1 MALVTGEA
9 SKQAERIVGSV
20 SLGVSTGKTPV
31 GATNQL
37 ASVAATANQVV
48 ATYTV
53 SAGKTF
59 YLEHADV
66 SARLTAFA
74 ATATQFGTASLRING
89 VIVYTVDLSGTGF
102 GQGFPLDPGEPI
114 PVAAGVVIDWVCT
127 PSAVTAMTW
136 RANILGYEK

>member
-1 MALVTGEA
+1 MAIVTGEA

-31 GATNQL
+31 GTTNQL
-37 ASVAATANQVV
+37 ASAATTANQVV
-48 ATYTV
+48 ASYTV

-66 SARLTAFA
+66 SARLTTYA
-74 ATATQFGTASLRING
+74 ATATLFGPVSLRING
-89 VIVYTVDLSGTGF
+89 VIVYTVDLSGTGSA
-102 GQGFPLDPGEPI
+102 QGFPLDPGEPI
-114 PVAAGVVIDWVCT
+114 PVGAGVVIDWVTT
-127 PSAVTAMTW
+127 PAAATAMTW